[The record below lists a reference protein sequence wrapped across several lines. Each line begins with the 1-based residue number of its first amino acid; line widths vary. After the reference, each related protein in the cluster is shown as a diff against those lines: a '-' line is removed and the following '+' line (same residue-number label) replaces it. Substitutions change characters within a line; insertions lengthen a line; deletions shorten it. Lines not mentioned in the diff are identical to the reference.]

1 MSTQDDDHALR
12 EGVNRVPP
20 PADSVIERVTPALR
34 AALLR
39 AESRLSERC
48 ASKTATVELQ
58 DAAIKAVNVAHG
70 NLSTFLKADTAHPD
84 SPTSQID
91 YYRFA
96 YALIDRIAE
105 ARKAG
110 VDVRLDKLE
119 IRR

>member
-1 MSTQDDDHALR
+1 MSTQHDDHAIR
-12 EGVNRVPP
+12 DGVNRVAPSP
-20 PADSVIERVTPALR
+20 DCVIERVTPALR
-34 AALLR
+34 AALFR
-39 AESRLSERC
+39 EESRPAERC
-48 ASKTATVELQ
+48 ASAATVALH
-58 DAAIKAVNVAHG
+58 DAAIKAVNLAHA
-70 NLSTFLKADTAHPD
+70 NLSTFLAADTAHPD